1 MLAQKF
7 GVALPER
14 GEGEDEDGRRDAA
27 LRESLLKVHEVAAA
41 YFREQLAG
49 PDGGRARRQLQDRD
63 VSAETVD
70 ALGLGYAPPSR
81 DDLKSRLLAQGFA
94 QGLLLQSGLIVD
106 RDNGQVVDRF

>member
-1 MLAQKF
+1 
-7 GVALPER
+7 
-14 GEGEDEDGRRDAA
+14 
-27 LRESLLKVHEVAAA
+27 A

-94 QGLLLQSGLIVD
+94 QGLLLQSGLIVA
-106 RDNGQVVDRF
+106 RDNGEVVDRFRNRLIVPICRDTGSVIAFGGRAMAAEQQPKYLNSPET